1 MEIENKEQV
10 MREAAD
16 SYLCCFCGQCPRHEQ
31 CLRWEVGLY
40 ADRSRHLMRCINP
53 RYKAADDG
61 TCTFF
66 RDNTP
71 QLMPVGMRK
80 QFYREMPAYK
90 ATAIRRRLIHHN
102 CKRTY
107 YMYHNGLK
115 PITPDYYELIATV
128 CKSEG
133 WDGPLL
139 FDGEVFD
146 YVW

>member
-10 MREAAD
+10 LREA
-16 SYLCCFCGQCPRHEQ
+16 SKNYLCCFNDRCPRHEQ
-31 CLRWEVGLY
+31 CLRWEVGQY
-40 ADRSRHLMRCINP
+40 VDRNRKLASCVSP
-53 RYKAADDG
+53 RYAGADDG
-61 TCTFF
+61 SCSLF

-71 QLMPVGMRK
+71 QVMPVGMRR
-80 QFYREMPAYK
+80 QFYRQMPAYM
-90 ATAIRRRLIHHN
+90 AIAIKGRLINHN
-102 CKRTY
+102 CRRTY
-107 YMYHNGLK
+107 YMYHNGSR
-115 PITPDYYELIATV
+115 PITPDYYQLIATV